1 MTQLSIDSHKKVG
14 GASFYKALRT
24 ILIIFLIC
32 LVSSCSKDDELPPV
46 TIEGMYEESQTLQYQ
61 TPDSIENFAAK
72 FYGYLEV
79 HPDACNHPYYG
90 AIDNKIYDCT
100 LGGGVYECPTGNEEN
115 VLEQK
120 HK

>member
-1 MTQLSIDSHKKVG
+1 MWLG
-14 GASFYKALRT
+14 LM
-24 ILIIFLIC
+24 LLC
-32 LVSSCSKDDELPPV
+32 LVSSCSKDDGLPPV

-90 AIDNKIYDCT
+90 AIDNKIYELSSQGVMVNTDWDGEIFKEFT
-100 LGGGVYECPTGNEEN
+100 NKTDDSKELRKGGRYTDD
-115 VLEQK
+115 
-120 HK
+120 